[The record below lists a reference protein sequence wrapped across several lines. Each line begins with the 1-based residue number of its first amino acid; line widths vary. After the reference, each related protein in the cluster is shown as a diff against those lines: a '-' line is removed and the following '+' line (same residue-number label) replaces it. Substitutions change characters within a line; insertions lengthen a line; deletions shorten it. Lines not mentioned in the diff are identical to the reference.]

1 MVAAKEFAYFI
12 AVQLEYED
20 KVTPSVKFRTEVAT
34 ATNRPKFA
42 RNLFSFDKVIE
53 LQKVRFGLMV
63 CEDAS
68 EASAV
73 SVVSF
78 RTTPR

>member
-1 MVAAKEFAYFI
+1 MVAAKEYAYFI

-20 KVTPSVKFRTEVAT
+20 KVTPSVKFRTEVVAV
-34 ATNRPKFA
+34 TNRPKFA
-42 RNLFSFDKVIE
+42 RNLFSFDKIIE

-63 CEDAS
+63 CDNAS

-73 SVVSF
+73 SLVSL
-78 RTTPR
+78 RVMPR

>member
-1 MVAAKEFAYFI
+1 MVAAKEYAYFV

-20 KVTPSVKFRTEVAT
+20 KVTPSVKFRTEVA
-34 ATNRPKFA
+34 AVANRPKFG
-42 RNLFSFDKVIE
+42 RNLFGFDKIIE

-63 CEDAS
+63 CDNPS

-73 SVVSF
+73 TLVSF
-78 RTTPR
+78 RVTQR